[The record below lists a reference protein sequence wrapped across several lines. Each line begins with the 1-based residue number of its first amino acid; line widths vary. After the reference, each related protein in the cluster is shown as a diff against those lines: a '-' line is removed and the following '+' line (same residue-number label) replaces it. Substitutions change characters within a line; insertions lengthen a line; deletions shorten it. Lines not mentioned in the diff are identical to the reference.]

1 MVNCLKI
8 EQKSLQFF
16 NEIHGERVVFRAKGR
31 ELAGSKKIVI
41 YLFYSALIRS
51 GEMFLFSKIVS
62 NIAFFNIL
70 DLH

>member
-31 ELAGSKKIVI
+31 ELAGSKKNC
-41 YLFYSALIRS
+41 YLS
-51 GEMFLFSKIVS
+51 FLFCIDPVRR
-62 NIAFFNIL
+62 NVFVQ
-70 DLH
+70 

>member
-1 MVNCLKI
+1 MKFTVNALFFG
-8 EQKSLQFF
+8 QKDESS
-16 NEIHGERVVFRAKGR
+16 RAQ
-31 ELAGSKKIVI
+31 KKIVI